1 MQMTLEFN
9 RSQRDRGAAKALEN
23 AGETWNQ
30 RAASIA
36 LGFLKAIGNDG
47 ALFEEVREYAT
58 LLGLPDPPSPNAW
71 GAVALTLSKQGF
83 IEKTG
88 VYRASKSE
96 RSHARAQPVWR
107 VR

>member
-9 RSQRDRGAAKALEN
+9 RSQRDRGAAQALEN
-23 AGETWNQ
+23 AGQTWNQ
-30 RAASIA
+30 RAAEVA
-36 LGFLKAIGNDG
+36 LRFLKASGNDG

-58 LLGLPDPPSPNAW
+58 LVGLPDPPSPNAW
-71 GAVALTLSKQGF
+71 GAVALTLSKQRA

-88 VYRASKSE
+88 VYRPSKSD
-96 RSHARAQPVWR
+96 RSHARSQPVWR